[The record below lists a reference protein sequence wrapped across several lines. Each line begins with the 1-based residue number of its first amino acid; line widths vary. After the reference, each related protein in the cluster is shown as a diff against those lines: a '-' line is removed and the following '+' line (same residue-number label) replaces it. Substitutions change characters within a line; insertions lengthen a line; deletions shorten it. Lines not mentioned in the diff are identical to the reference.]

1 MNDEVKEILDT
12 LNNNGYE
19 AYIVGGYVRD
29 YLLNINSNDYDICTN
44 ARPNDLIK
52 IFNVI
57 DNNYGSVKI
66 NYNNNIYEITTYR
79 KDINYINNRKPERI
93 EFVNTLEEDL
103 QRRDF
108 TINTICMDKDN
119 NIIDLLNGQNE
130 IKNKIVKSVGDTD
143 TKISEDSLRILRAVR
158 LATTLNFKL
167 DNELYNT
174 IKKYNYLVKNLS
186 YYRKRQELDKIFL
199 SNNIDYGIKLLKE
212 LELDKYLE
220 INLNIKK
227 TDLLGIWAQI
237 NNMNY
242 PFTKK
247 ELKII
252 NNYKKTYL

>member
-1 MNDEVKEILDT
+1 MNDEVKEILEI

-29 YLLNINSNDYDICTN
+29 YLLNIKSNDYDICTN
-44 ARPNDLIK
+44 ARPNDLINL
-52 IFNVI
+52 FNII

-79 KDINYINNRKPERI
+79 RDINYINNRKPEKI
-93 EFVNTLEEDL
+93 EFVDTLEEDL
-103 QRRDF
+103 HRRDF

-119 NIIDLLNGQNE
+119 NIIDLLNGKIE
-130 IKNKIVKSVGDTD
+130 IKNRIIKVVGDTD
-143 TKISEDSLRILRAVR
+143 KKISEDALRILRAVR
-158 LATTLNFKL
+158 FATTLNFKL

-174 IKKYNYLVKNLS
+174 IKKYNYLVKKLS
-186 YYRKRQELDKIFL
+186 YYRKRQELDKIFT

-212 LELDKYLE
+212 LELDKCLE
-220 INLNIKK
+220 INLNINK

-252 NNYKKTYL
+252 NNYKNTYL

>member
-1 MNDEVKEILDT
+1 MSNDVKDILNI
-12 LNNNGYE
+12 LNKNGYE
-19 AYIVGGYVRD
+19 AYIVGGFVRD
-29 YLLNINSNDYDICTN
+29 YLLNINSNDYDICTI
-44 ARPNDLIK
+44 ARPNDLINMFD
-52 IFNVI
+52 II

-66 NYNNNIYEITTYR
+66 NYNNSLYEITTYR
-79 KDINYINNRKPERI
+79 RDLNYINNRKPAMI
-93 EFVNTLEEDL
+93 EFVDTLYEDL

-119 NIIDLLNGQNE
+119 NIIDLLHGKNE
-130 IKNKIVKSVGDTD
+130 IKNKIIKVVGDTD

-167 DNELYNT
+167 DHELYKT
-174 IKKYNYLVKNLS
+174 IKKYNYLVKKLS

-220 INLNIKK
+220 INLNINK

-252 NNYKKTYL
+252 NNYKNTYL